1 MTLVESMSARVHTT
15 DCFHIQRHPGTIY
28 KRVLPSGT
36 REEVREFIKVRSLA
50 SRCCG
55 SCLAWAVTSG

>member
-28 KRVLPSGT
+28 KPMVRKQRWVRVFRPAT
-36 REEVREFIKVRSLA
+36 AAKERA
-50 SRCCG
+50 
-55 SCLAWAVTSG
+55 A